1 MGMCK
6 SYFNDSHIR
15 HIIYIVSVQFSKET
29 GKHGSHPEKKKK
41 GGNRN
46 CPCRSPKLDLL
57 SKDFKSTA
65 ITEFKELKGSMR
77 IMFHQMENTNKKH
90 KL

>member
-41 GGNRN
+41 
-46 CPCRSPKLDLL
+46 KE
-57 SKDFKSTA
+57 
-65 ITEFKELKGSMR
+65 TETVPAGAP
-77 IMFHQMENTNKKH
+77 NWTY
-90 KL
+90 